1 MNSKTIKNHG
11 SKKKYLRQDDNYCL
25 VCKTPTKKFLAYNP
39 IV

>member
-25 VCKTPTKKFLAYNP
+25 VYKTPAKDFLAYNP